1 MAKTWPFLTRST
13 FPPLLYLETLLMSGL
28 RDQLLKAGLVNQKQ
42 IKKTEKEKI
51 KQVKATS
58 HKPAV
63 KPSGPEGQA
72 GAEKTARDRALNQQR
87 LAELEKRA
95 LAAQVRQLI
104 ETRKLPRTE
113 GEMPFHFTDN
123 GTVKTLHLPK
133 AQRDQLIQGQIALV
147 KLDRQYE
154 IVPRE
159 TGEKIAARDKRFILV
174 LNHQEK
180 SDDDRRE
187 DPYAHYEVPDDLIW

>member
-1 MAKTWPFLTRST
+1 MIFLKPLP
-13 FPPLLYLETLLMSGL
+13 FPPPHYLETLPMSGL

-42 IKKTEKEKI
+42 IKKAEKEKI

-58 HKPAV
+58 HKPAA
-63 KPSGPEGQA
+63 KPVSPEADAQ
-72 GAEKTARDRALNQQR
+72 AEKAARDRLLNQQR
-87 LAELEKRA
+87 LAEIEKRG

-113 GEMPFHFTDN
+113 GEMAFHFTDN
-123 GTVKTLHLPK
+123 GTVKTLHLPQ

-154 IVPRE
+154 LVPRE
-159 TGEKIAARDKRFILV
+159 TGEKIEERDKRFILV
-174 LNHQEK
+174 LNPKEK
-180 SDDDRRE
+180 EDGDSRD
-187 DPYAHYEVPDDLIW
+187 DPYADYEVPDDLIW